1 MNNVYDGVG
10 IIRMD
15 REIADKIIYTKTGYI
30 SCQDGRMTFAD
41 GMAKIKFPI
50 LPLYASKRE
59 KMLGGHVPEL
69 SYNTFTAP
77 DPVEFVQ
84 HVFGLPDKD

>member
-10 IIRMD
+10 IIRMN
-15 REIADKIIYTKTGYI
+15 RGIADKIIYTKTGYI
-30 SCQDGRMTFAD
+30 SCQNGHMTFAD
-41 GMAKIKFPI
+41 MRAKIKFPI
-50 LPLYASKRE
+50 LTLYASKRE
-59 KMLGGHVPEL
+59 KTLGGRAHEL

-84 HVFGLPDKD
+84 HVFGISNKG